1 MKSVPSSW
9 RSPIPS
15 ASECTLA
22 GRILASLGRGTLAL
36 VLFAGVSP
44 LRAQESA
51 LVEVLAPVLAAE
63 DARAWR
69 PDVLRAALV
78 YPDSLVRRTAAVA
91 VGRIGD
97 ARGVELLVP
106 LLADPDTTVRV
117 SAVFALGLI
126 GDTAGVAPIAERL
139 AAPPVLDAASA
150 GEAVTTLARI
160 GGARAAELVGAI
172 LQGRASLAVAD
183 PAALVPIAARESWR
197 LGDAAPVAELLPL
210 IRAEN
215 EDVRTSAVFALSR
228 LRPAGAAN
236 ALADALNDPIHAV
249 RSYAVRGFNRRFAES
264 SRLGPD
270 GAAALIARLVDDP
283 NTGVRIGAL
292 RALGALDTGRFVAQV
307 LPRLDDANLNV
318 RVQAAAT
325 LGDIGGPEASAALE
339 RAFASRSVFAIQ
351 REALLGL
358 ARSDSTAFR
367 RAAAA
372 WAASPRWEER
382 AVVAAGSGALGG
394 RPMLLDDR
402 DPRVIAAALGAWGE
416 GSAGREAAAR
426 SLMTHADFAI
436 RAIATGIVAERPAP
450 ADIPLLAAAYARAAR
465 DTAPDAALAALTG
478 LLAIAG
484 TGEAAAARVESEF
497 VQRVSRAEDYILRRW
512 AEDRWPALARRW
524 GPAYP
529 LTPAR
534 TMQDYR
540 ELVRRFVVAPDSV
553 RRPHVVLELER
564 GSVEIE
570 LLGPEAPM
578 TVANFLSLLDRGV
591 LNGSRWHRVVPDF
604 VVQTG
609 DPRGDGWG
617 AAGPPIRD
625 EINRERYVLGTVG
638 MALSGPDTGTSQ
650 WFITLGPQP
659 HLDGTYTVFGRVVGS
674 YASLTRITQGDVIR
688 SSRR

>member
-1 MKSVPSSW
+1 M
-9 RSPIPS
+9 
-15 ASECTLA
+15 
-22 GRILASLGRGTLAL
+22 
-36 VLFAGVSP
+36 
-44 LRAQESA
+44 
-51 LVEVLAPVLAAE
+51 LAPVLAAE

-69 PDVLRAALV
+69 PEILRAALV
-78 YPDSLVRRTAAVA
+78 YPDSLVRRTAAIA
-91 VGRIGD
+91 IGRIGD
-97 ARGVELLVP
+97 ARGIELLVP

-117 SAVFALGLI
+117 SAVFALGLM

-150 GEAVTTLARI
+150 GEAVTALARI
-160 GGARAAELVGAI
+160 GGTRAAELIGAI

-183 PAALVPIAARESWR
+183 PGALVPIAARESWR
-197 LGDAAPVAELLPL
+197 LGEAAPVAELLPL
-210 IRAEN
+210 IRAEDQ
-215 EDVRTSAVFALSR
+215 EVRTSAVFALSR

-236 ALADALNDPIHAV
+236 ALGDALNDPIHAV

-283 NTGVRIGAL
+283 DIGVRIGAL

-307 LPRLDDANLNV
+307 LPRLDDGNLNV
-318 RVQAAAT
+318 RVQAASA

-339 RAFASRSVFAIQ
+339 RVFASRTAFAIQ

-358 ARSDSTAFR
+358 ARSDTAAFR

-372 WAASPRWEER
+372 WVASPRWEER
-382 AVVAAGSGALGG
+382 AVVASGSGALG

-402 DPRVIAAALGAWGE
+402 DPRVIAAALGAWDE
-416 GSAGREAAAR
+416 GSPGRESAAR
-426 SLMTHADFAI
+426 SLITHADFAI

-478 LLAIAG
+478 LQAIAG

-497 VQRVSRAEDYILRRW
+497 VQRVPRSEEYVLRRW
-512 AEDRWPALARRW
+512 AEERWPALSRRW

-529 LTPAR
+529 LSPAR

-578 TVANFLSLLDRGV
+578 TVANFLSLLDRGL

-625 EINRERYVLGTVG
+625 EINRERYALGTVG

-650 WFITLGPQP
+650 WFITLSPQP

-688 SSRR
+688 TSRR

>member
-1 MKSVPSSW
+1 M
-9 RSPIPS
+9 
-15 ASECTLA
+15 
-22 GRILASLGRGTLAL
+22 
-36 VLFAGVSP
+36 
-44 LRAQESA
+44 
-51 LVEVLAPVLAAE
+51 LAPVLAAE

-69 PDVLRAALV
+69 PEILRAALV
-78 YPDSLVRRTAAVA
+78 YPDSLVRRTAAIA
-91 VGRIGD
+91 IGRIGD
-97 ARGVELLVP
+97 ARGIELLVP

-150 GEAVTTLARI
+150 GEAVTALARI
-160 GGARAAELVGAI
+160 GGTRAAELIGAI

-183 PAALVPIAARESWR
+183 PGALVPIAARESWR
-197 LGDAAPVAELLPL
+197 LGEAAPVAELLPL
-210 IRAEN
+210 IRAEDQ
-215 EDVRTSAVFALSR
+215 EVRTSAVFALSR

-236 ALADALNDPIHAV
+236 ALGDALNDPIHAV

-283 NTGVRIGAL
+283 DIGVRIGAL

-307 LPRLDDANLNV
+307 LPRLDDGNLNV
-318 RVQAAAT
+318 RVQAASA

-339 RAFASRSVFAIQ
+339 RVFASRTAFAIQ

-358 ARSDSTAFR
+358 ARSDTAAFR

-372 WAASPRWEER
+372 WVASPRWEER
-382 AVVAAGSGALGG
+382 AVVASGSGALG

-402 DPRVIAAALGAWGE
+402 DPRVIAAALGAWDE
-416 GSAGREAAAR
+416 GSPGRESAAR
-426 SLMTHADFAI
+426 SLITHADFAI

-478 LLAIAG
+478 LQAIAG

-497 VQRVSRAEDYILRRW
+497 VQRVPRSEEYVLRRW
-512 AEDRWPALARRW
+512 AEERWPALSRRW

-529 LTPAR
+529 LSPAR

-578 TVANFLSLLDRGV
+578 TVANFLSLLDRGL

-650 WFITLGPQP
+650 WFITLSPQP

-688 SSRR
+688 TSRR